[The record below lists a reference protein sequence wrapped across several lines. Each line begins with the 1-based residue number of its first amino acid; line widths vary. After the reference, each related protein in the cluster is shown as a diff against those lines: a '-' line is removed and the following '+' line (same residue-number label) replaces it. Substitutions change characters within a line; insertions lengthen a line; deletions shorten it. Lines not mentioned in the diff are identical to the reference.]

1 MNGAWQTY
9 PSENFTK
16 RGDVHPL
23 FHHKK
28 PRRDQMCA
36 QSESGFFGLCAS
48 VFHEQNSWHRQA
60 DERSS
65 PYDRENECERDG
77 LSFSH
82 LARMISANQSGMLPP
97 DPLCCPAPPP
107 GC

>member
-1 MNGAWQTY
+1 MGKGQQRISGIPDQTMNGAWQTH

-65 PYDRENECERDG
+65 P
-77 LSFSH
+77 
-82 LARMISANQSGMLPP
+82 ITVKTSANAMAYLSVTSLE
-97 DPLCCPAPPP
+97 
-107 GC
+107 

>member
-1 MNGAWQTY
+1 MNGAWQTH

-36 QSESGFFGLCAS
+36 QSESGFFGLSAS
-48 VFHEQNSWHRQA
+48 
-60 DERSS
+60 
-65 PYDRENECERDG
+65 YDRENECERDG